1 MDVHRSPEVARQLSG
16 ASELEIF
23 LILALIAGLAV
34 VAKWTRQPYP
44 IVFLLGGIVL
54 AFVPGMPVINLAP
67 DLIFLVFLPPLIF
80 GDAFVTDFRQFK
92 RFIQPILLLATGLVV
107 LTSVSVAFVAHWVI
121 GLPLDVGFVLGAILS
136 PTDTVATDAVAE
148 ETGMPRSLMT
158 VLGGESLINDA
169 TGLVLYKFA
178 VAAVMIGTF
187 SLGSAVGQFA
197 YVAVVGVAVGLGGGM
212 LGRRV
217 TRFLFNHNLTDDV
230 ISVTI
235 TLITPFLVYLAA
247 DRLGGSGVLAAAA
260 AGMYISQKGGGM
272 YTPEARLI
280 GRGVWN
286 TLFFVFNGA
295 LFIILGLQLRSIFA
309 ELAIFPAATLAQY
322 AAAVAGTVIV
332 VRLVWAAV
340 AALTRRFDQRTTQP
354 EGGGLPWTWAF
365 ILGWSGM
372 RGIVSLAAALSIP
385 EFVSGGSPFPARDLI
400 LFITF
405 AVILVTLLGQGL
417 TLPWF
422 IRRLHVVE
430 DESGEQPRAIA
441 QVRVAEAA
449 LARLKELEGT
459 FGTAAQWEVAGR
471 LRFRI
476 EETIEHFSTQTDD
489 SLHNLER
496 ELIRQTID
504 AERAA
509 LNDMRHAGEIADEV
523 FRRMQYDIDL
533 AESRLLLD

>member
-1 MDVHRSPEVARQLSG
+1 M
-16 ASELEIF
+16 SELTIF
-23 LILALIAGLAV
+23 LILALIAVLAV

-44 IVFLLGGIVL
+44 IVFLLGGIAL
-54 AFVPGMPVINLAP
+54 AFVPGMPAIQLAP
-67 DLIFLVFLPPLIF
+67 DLVFLVFLPPLIF
-80 GDAFVTDFRQFK
+80 GDAFVTDFRQFM
-92 RFIQPILLLATGLVV
+92 RFIQPIVLLATGLVV

-148 ETGMPRSLMT
+148 ETGMAPPLLT

-187 SLGSAVGQFA
+187 SLGNAVGQFA
-197 YVAVVGVAVGLGGGM
+197 YVAVVGIAVGVAGGM
-212 LGRRV
+212 LGQRV
-217 TRFLFNHNLTDDV
+217 TRFLYDHNLTDEV

-260 AGMYISQKGGGM
+260 GGMYLSRKGGGM
-272 YTPEARLI
+272 YTPEARLVA
-280 GRGVWN
+280 RSVWN
-286 TLFFVFNGA
+286 TMFFLFNGA
-295 LFIILGLQLRSIFA
+295 LFIILGLQLRAIFA
-309 ELAIFPAATLAQY
+309 ELAIFPAAMLAQY

-332 VRLVWAAV
+332 VRLLWVAV
-340 AALTRRFDQRTTQP
+340 AALTRRFDGRTAER
-354 EGGGLPWTWAF
+354 EGGVLPWSWAF
-365 ILGWSGM
+365 VLGWAGM

-385 EFVSGGSPFPARDLI
+385 VQVNGGAPFPARDLI

-422 IRRLHVVE
+422 IRWFHVV
-430 DESGEQPRAIA
+430 DSDSGEQPLARA

-449 LARLKELEGT
+449 LARLHELEGS
-459 FGTAAQWEVAGR
+459 FGSSAQWEVAGR
-471 LRFRI
+471 LRFRF
-476 EETIEHFSTQTDD
+476 EETIQHFTTQTDG
-489 SLHNLER
+489 SQHEVER
-496 ELIRQTID
+496 DLVRQTID
-504 AERAA
+504 AERAS
-509 LNDMRHAGEIADEV
+509 LDDMRHAGEISDEV